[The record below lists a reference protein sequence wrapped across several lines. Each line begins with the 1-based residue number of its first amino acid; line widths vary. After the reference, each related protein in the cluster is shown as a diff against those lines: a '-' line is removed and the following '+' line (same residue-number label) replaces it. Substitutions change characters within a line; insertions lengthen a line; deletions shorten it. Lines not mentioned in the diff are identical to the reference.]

1 MDFIVDLPL
10 SKSVWNR
17 WLVLKALYPLAVDL
31 RNWPSPIPG
40 EAPDDVLA
48 LSTLVNALGKE
59 KKVDVGLAG
68 TAWRFGLAA
77 LAAVPGTEVEVHGD
91 ERLKDRPIVDLV
103 NALRELGADIIGECP
118 PHKVRGK
125 KLIGGT
131 VAISAST
138 SSQFISALLM
148 IGPST
153 IQGLH
158 IVFRG
163 PLVSEPYVHMTLEM
177 MRSMGLQID
186 LRADGFFVHPQSAR
200 KAFVPSVEKD
210 WSAASVWAGA
220 VAITGKPVFFQG
232 LPWASDQ
239 GDALGPALWEKL
251 GVEVQSTAEGVRA
264 ISSKKKI
271 PVSPWTHDFSQTPDI
286 VQPLAVAA
294 IATGMSIDF
303 RGLQT
308 LPGKESHRLNT
319 LAEALH
325 LLGATTTVSSDRLQ
339 AVSGTLPIHRPE
351 ECFSHH
357 DHRHAFALALV
368 GCVRPIQITSPECVS
383 KSYPNFWPQWA
394 AYRKR
399 AAPDPW
405 V

>member
-31 RNWPSPIPG
+31 RNWPHPIPG
-40 EAPDDVLA
+40 VAPDDVLA
-48 LSTLVNALGKE
+48 LSTLVGALGKE

-68 TAWRFGLAA
+68 TAWRFGLSA
-77 LAAVPGTEVEVHGD
+77 LAVVPETEVEVHGD
-91 ERLKDRPIVDLV
+91 VRLNDRPIVDLV
-103 NALRELGADIIGECP
+103 NALRDLGADIMGEYP

-125 KLIGGT
+125 KLNGGT
-131 VAISAST
+131 VAISAGT
-138 SSQFISALLM
+138 SSQFLSGLLM

-153 IQGLH
+153 VQGLH

-163 PLVSEPYVHMTLEM
+163 PLVSEPYVQMTLEM
-177 MRSMGLQID
+177 MRSIGLQID
-186 LRADGFFVHPQSAR
+186 RRTDGYFVHPQSAG
-200 KAFVPSVEKD
+200 KAFAPPVEKD
-210 WSAASVWAGA
+210 WSAASVWAAA
-220 VAITGKPVFFQG
+220 VAITGKPVLFQG
-232 LPWASDQ
+232 LSWVSEQ
-239 GDALGPALWEKL
+239 GDAIGPALWEKL
-251 GVEVQSTAEGVRA
+251 GVEVQCTSEGVRA
-264 ISSKKKI
+264 FPSEKKMPI
-271 PVSPWTHDFSQTPDI
+271 AQWNHDFSQTPDI

-308 LPGKESHRLNT
+308 LPGKESHRLHT

-325 LLGATTTVSSDRLQ
+325 LLGATTTLSSDRLQ
-339 AVSGTLPIHRPE
+339 AVSGTLPTHRPGQ
-351 ECFSHH
+351 CFSHH

-368 GCVRPIQITSPECVS
+368 DCVRPLQITSPECVS
-383 KSYPNFWPQWA
+383 KSYPNFWSQWA
-394 AYRKR
+394 AYRKLSVS
-399 AAPDPW
+399 DPW